1 MGIMQHLGFLAAG
14 FIGLFQE
21 GGKSFVGMVTGMLP
35 TLIAL
40 ITAINAFIHIMGQKR
55 INKLAQ
61 LTSRNIILR
70 YTVFNIISMLFF
82 GKSNGLYH
90 GAFSSRKI

>member
-1 MGIMQHLGFLAAG
+1 MQELGVLAAG

-40 ITAINAFIHIMGQKR
+40 ITA
-55 INKLAQ
+55 
-61 LTSRNIILR
+61 
-70 YTVFNIISMLFF
+70 
-82 GKSNGLYH
+82 
-90 GAFSSRKI
+90 